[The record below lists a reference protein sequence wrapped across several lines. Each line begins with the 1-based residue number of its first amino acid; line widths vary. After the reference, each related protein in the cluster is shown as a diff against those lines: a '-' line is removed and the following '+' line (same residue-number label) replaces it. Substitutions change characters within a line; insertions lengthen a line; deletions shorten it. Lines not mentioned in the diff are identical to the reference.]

1 MKEILVLGAT
11 GKTGRLV
18 VKELEMLKGIRQT
31 AYVRTASKMKGV
43 TDAPIKVI
51 EGNVIDTEKL
61 HKAMEG
67 MDFVISCL
75 GGDVLPMAK
84 SIVEA
89 MKGTSVSR
97 VVWLTGRGIHNE
109 VPGEEG
115 EMLRGYL
122 RRMPEFAQAADV
134 IADSGVCYTLIRI
147 PILLDGENK
156 EYDLTNED
164 QVGRCSE
171 VTRSAVAKFIADMV
185 IDENG
190 FGENGSIGIT
200 N

>member
-1 MKEILVLGAT
+1 MKQVLVLGAT

-18 VKELEMLKGIRQT
+18 VKELEMIEGIGQT
-31 AYVRTASKMKGV
+31 VYVRTAYKMQGV
-43 TDAPIKVI
+43 ADTPIKVV
-51 EGNVIDTEKL
+51 EGNVTDTEKL
-61 HKAMEG
+61 HEAMQG

-89 MKGTSVSR
+89 MKDTSVSR
-97 VVWLTGRGIHNE
+97 VIWLTGRGIHNE
-109 VPGEEG
+109 IPGEEG

-122 RRMPEFAQAADV
+122 ERMPEFAQAADV

-147 PILLDGENK
+147 PILLDSENK
-156 EYDLTNED
+156 KYDLTNEN
-164 QVGRCSE
+164 QVGRCGE

-185 IDENG
+185 IDEHG
-190 FGENGSIGIT
+190 LGENGSIGIT